1 LALAKGFWQ
10 KALSY
15 KKCARKMLMK
25 LTTGCASLLYYII
38 FFRAKF
44 DAMLFALCKNED
56 GKASMRVFLEVKSNT
71 IF

>member
-1 LALAKGFWQ
+1 LANGFWK

-15 KKCARKMLMK
+15 EKCAHKMLMK
-25 LTTGCASLLYYII
+25 LTTDCASMLYYII

-56 GKASMRVFLEVKSNT
+56 GKASMRVFLEVKSNP
-71 IF
+71 IP